1 MGTDIGESTIYG
13 MAAVD
18 VHIYTCVC
26 FFGDNSYKVRLIENT
41 GRLVVPRPTCVYI
54 DNLAQQINTSTTIVV
69 KNVNSKGRWAFVA
82 TLVWNYNYRL

>member
-1 MGTDIGESTIYG
+1 MGTYIGDSTIYG
-13 MAAVD
+13 MTAVD

-69 KNVNSKGRWAFVA
+69 KNVNSKGRWAYIA